1 MSDDVKQMMLDD
13 STDLL
18 DNVEVTTIADQCH
31 KLKALQDDIDRAE
44 EHVSNLKKMADDISS
59 RVIPELLAEQGLSSL
74 KLADGSSVTVKR
86 EYRCTLPKEDE
97 RRQSAYNWLRENGLG
112 DIIKNNVSVTF
123 GRGEDDKAQQLLDL
137 AASKGFNPHQKS
149 DVAWNLDLP
158 YFFLPIEA
166 AIALAESSDLPWVN
180 QLSKSAPNTII
191 LTAIVDALFF
201 YGTAY
206 LEVTE
211 VYLRYGNCYD
221 WFCFNVA

>member
-1 MSDDVKQMMLDD
+1 MRNTMSDDVKSMMLED

-18 DNVEVTTIADQCH
+18 DNVEVTTIAAECQ
-31 KLKALQDDIDRAE
+31 KLKSLQDDIDRAE
-44 EHVSNLKKMADDISS
+44 EHVDNLKKMADDISS

-137 AASKGFNPHQKS
+137 AASNGFEPNQKS
-149 DVAWNLDLP
+149 DVAWN
-158 YFFLPIEA
+158 
-166 AIALAESSDLPWVN
+166 
-180 QLSKSAPNTII
+180 T
-191 LTAIVDALFF
+191 LTALFQERVESGLDMPSDVF
-201 YGTAY
+201 STWIKD
-206 LEVTE
+206 TTKIT
-211 VYLRYGNCYD
+211 RK
-221 WFCFNVA
+221 